1 MNSVNNEEKFKKMS
15 SKRLPKHYIICV
27 YANSIIK
34 QPSEDGNYFYNIYII
49 GNYVYTLMC
58 SQQTW
63 VNNYK

>member
-15 SKRLPKHYIICV
+15 SKRLPKHHIICV

-34 QPSEDGNYFYNIYII
+34 PSEDGNYLYNIYII
-49 GNYVYTLMC
+49 GNYLYTLMC

-63 VNNYK
+63 VNN